1 MHGAHSSVSL
11 LLCSHLRRRSKQR
24 RQGGKSREGNVKSS
38 KVQIVIVTSGQVVLK
53 HTLRMNWPMRMH
65 SSFQFERAQEL
76 SAMCCSAWRAVMPR
90 AWSTGTMLM

>member
-1 MHGAHSSVSL
+1 MFSSSVAEQAASP
-11 LLCSHLRRRSKQR
+11 RRKVAGRQR
-24 RQGGKSREGNVKSS
+24 EEQ